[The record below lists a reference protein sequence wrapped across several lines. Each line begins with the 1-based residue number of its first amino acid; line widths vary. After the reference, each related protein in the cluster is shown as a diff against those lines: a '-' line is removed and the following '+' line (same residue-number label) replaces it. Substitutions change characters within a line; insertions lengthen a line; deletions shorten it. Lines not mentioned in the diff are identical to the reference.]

1 MSYVFDAGSILF
13 LTRELG
19 EKVLDA
25 VKQNSTTSLAYY
37 EIGNALWKELNL
49 LKRLNFNEA
58 TKALKAIFSLLKL
71 MKVVHIENADL
82 GAKTLSEASKL
93 DITYYDAAYLVTA
106 KELGGVLVTDDKK
119 LATASKKIGVETL
132 SSKTFIQ
139 KEEPIWKRP

>member
-19 EKVLDA
+19 EEVLDA

-37 EIGNALWKELNL
+37 EIGNVLWKELNL

-58 TKALKAIFSLLKL
+58 TKALKVIFSLLKL
-71 MKVVHIENADL
+71 MKVIHIENADL

-93 DITYYDAAYLVTA
+93 DITYYDAAYLVAA
-106 KELGGVLVTDDKK
+106 KELSGVLVTDDKK
-119 LATASKKIGVETL
+119 LATASKKIGVKTL
-132 SSKTFIQ
+132 SSKSFIQ
-139 KEEPIWKRP
+139 KEEPI

>member
-37 EIGNALWKELNL
+37 EIGNVLWKELNL

-58 TKALKAIFSLLKL
+58 TKALKVIFSLLKL
-71 MKVVHIENADL
+71 MKIIHIENADL

-106 KELGGVLVTDDKK
+106 KELSGVLVTDDKK
-119 LATASKKIGVETL
+119 LATASKKIGVKTL
-132 SSKTFIQ
+132 SSKSFIQ
-139 KEEPIWKRP
+139 KEEPI

>member
-37 EIGNALWKELNL
+37 EIGNVLWKELNL

-58 TKALKAIFSLLKL
+58 TKALKVIFSLLKL
-71 MKVVHIENADL
+71 MKVIHIENADL

-106 KELGGVLVTDDKK
+106 KELSGILVTDDKK

-132 SSKTFIQ
+132 SSKSFIQ
-139 KEEPIWKRP
+139 KEEPI